1 MRKFE
6 PVRQKWYPVLSKD
19 RRPRRSWSVSVA
31 SISVGQALAL
41 LTALLAFPLSAAA
54 ETVRLG
60 ERWYEIALPAQPEG
74 APLILAL
81 HGGGGDPDQFASASG
96 FARAAT
102 RAGFAVV
109 FPAGSGRRSERFLTW
124 NGGYCCGYA
133 AREGVDDIGFLEEVI
148 RDAASRFGVNG
159 TGVYLAGM
167 SNGSIMVETFAA
179 KKPGMVRAVAGVAGT
194 MDTRRNRVQGKVP
207 ALIIHGTADANVP
220 FDGGQGDSSRTR
232 TDFASVA
239 SVVTAFLAP
248 WGGVLAETSRTIDRR
263 DDGTSVIVTDYQTGG
278 RVVLRLMT
286 VEGGAHHWPGGR
298 KARMAEGKTQEIDA
312 NTEIL
317 RFFAANP

>member
-1 MRKFE
+1 MRKF
-6 PVRQKWYPVLSKD
+6 VLLIALLSL
-19 RRPRRSWSVSVA
+19 PVSV
-31 SISVGQALAL
+31 
-41 LTALLAFPLSAAA
+41 AA

-60 ERWYEIALPAQPEG
+60 ERYYDIELPVNPDG

-81 HGGGGDPDQFASASG
+81 HGGGGDPGQFASASG

-102 RAGFAVV
+102 RAGFAVA
-109 FPAGSGRRSERFLTW
+109 FPAGSGRRGDRLLTW

-133 AREGVDDIGFLEEVI
+133 ARKGVDDSGFLKAVI
-148 RDAASRFGVNG
+148 KDATDRFGVNG
-159 TGVYLAGM
+159 TGVYLTGM

-179 KKPGMVRAVAGVAGT
+179 KNPGMVRAVAGVSGT
-194 MDTRRNRVQGKVP
+194 LDTRRTRVQGKVP

-220 FDGGQGDSSRTR
+220 YDGGQGDSSLTR

-239 SVVTAFLAP
+239 SVVKAFLAP
-248 WGGVLAETSRTIDRR
+248 WGGVLAETSRTIDRK
-263 DDGTSVIVTDYQTGG
+263 DDGTSVIVTDYQKGG